1 MCWFLIFVFVSWHLL
16 NINLFYESI
25 NFKDENKMQKNKLVK
40 TSFCQRRMKMINY
53 EGAIVTT
60 ILERVYT

>member
-1 MCWFLIFVFVSWHLL
+1 M
-16 NINLFYESI
+16 
-25 NFKDENKMQKNKLVK
+25 KKKMQKNKLVK
-40 TSFCQRRMKMINY
+40 TSFCQRRMKMINH